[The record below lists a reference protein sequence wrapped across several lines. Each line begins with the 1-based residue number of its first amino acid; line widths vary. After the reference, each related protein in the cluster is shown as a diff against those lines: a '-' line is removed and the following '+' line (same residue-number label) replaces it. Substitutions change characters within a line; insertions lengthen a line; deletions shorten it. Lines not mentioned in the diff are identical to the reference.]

1 MTFLTDSTPRPP
13 RILQAVAISLVLGLT
28 ACGGSAPASLGSSEE
43 GLLPCPD
50 TPNCV
55 HTGDRHP
62 PGTAPLL
69 LSVDALSQ
77 SPDQLAA
84 ALQEAVEA
92 LPRTRVVHSET
103 SGDLYLHAEARSLVF
118 RFVDDLEIHLGAESG
133 ELVVR
138 SASRMGRSDLGVNG
152 RRVEDLRGLLM
163 EQGIVEG

>member
-1 MTFLTDSTPRPP
+1 MPFFTDSTSRPS

-28 ACGGSAPASLGSSEE
+28 ACGGQAPASLGVSGE
-43 GLLPCPD
+43 GLIPCPD

-62 PGTAPLL
+62 PGTEPLL
-69 LSVDALSQ
+69 LSVDAQGL
-77 SPDQLAA
+77 SPDQLVE

-92 LPRTRVVHSET
+92 LPRARVVHSET

-118 RFVDDLEIHLGAESG
+118 RFVDDLEIYLGAESG

-138 SASRMGRSDLGVNG
+138 SASRMGRSDLGVNAS
-152 RRVEDLRGLLM
+152 RVEELRGLLLD
-163 EQGIVEG
+163 QGVVER

>member
-1 MTFLTDSTPRPP
+1 MPFFTASTPRPS
-13 RILQAVAISLVLGLT
+13 RTLQAVAISLVLGLT
-28 ACGGSAPASLGSSEE
+28 ACGGRAPASLGVSGE
-43 GLLPCPD
+43 GLIPCPD

-62 PGTAPLL
+62 PGTEPLL
-69 LSVDALSQ
+69 LSVDALSH

-84 ALQEAVEA
+84 ALREAVEA

-118 RFVDDLEIHLGAESG
+118 RFVDDLEIHLAAESG

-138 SASRMGRSDLGVNG
+138 SASRVGRSDLGVNA
-152 RRVEDLRGLLM
+152 RRVEELRGLLL
-163 EQGIVEG
+163 EEGVVER